1 MKLKESIFFI
11 LFLLSF
17 CTALLIENF
26 ALKDDFL
33 QQDANALLRHKLN
46 KKLAKQE
53 QLLSDSAITE
63 LIDGFDLS
71 NDLYKEI
78 KKQQVSV
85 FAYKHQCLVFW
96 TDNLIQ
102 PYNFP
107 CANGFKKEIL
117 QNKKGWFQMVSIRK
131 GEFDIYCYYQFYQS
145 YPFNNAYFID
155 AFNSE
160 LSFNNVSL
168 KENTAKLQ
176 LEPSGYMRHSNL
188 PEIDQASFS
197 GKRKRQ
203 MLEFFY
209 VISFVFFLGFSIQ
222 IANKRQ
228 VFNARRFVVF
238 LMSYISVFN
247 FLAFSNI
254 VLKHKSDIPLFSPDL
269 AAYSSTIPS
278 LGHCVLLMAGIVSA
292 LIVIHQILSTLKQK
306 SHLEPS
312 RFIYVAISIVQWGL
326 NYLVIFVVLPKYILN
341 SRINYDFKLLAN
353 VDENTLIGLFNVFL
367 FFFVILLLNRILAN
381 LVKHKINQA
390 SFLKLHILIGLIVAI
405 FSYFFS
411 HANGFLLICFSVYGL
426 LLPFWV
432 LFIKKLLF
440 RHIVVLGLLCA
451 AIFSVQFEQLNSYK
465 EKEHRKLFA
474 TKLIAKEDIDLE
486 FKLLNIEEEM
496 VHNEAIDSLFY
507 YTEGDY
513 NELELNYRY
522 TFFNDFIK
530 NYDISLMRYDSF
542 GADIT
547 PNKLSYAYANA
558 LYNQSTNKSISN
570 YFLYIKDL
578 HYLGGYLAKYEICP
592 GKRNIGY
599 VFLLLTPK
607 VKSDLYNLDYFFNKM
622 DYSNLV
628 DNRYSYAIYQKNELI
643 KSLGSY
649 PYTLSNDLQYSKME
663 DESFIEVNGYS
674 QLLKKIN
681 NETFI
686 IVSLKSA
693 TWNQIFTVF
702 TFILLYF
709 TAVLV
714 VVFMGIYALIFIIG
728 LLGFNSRFQK
738 IYGVITKYLRVI
750 NINKLY
756 LETKIRLSFLLMSVL
771 ICSVV
776 VYFTVQ
782 NVNKS
787 FKEKQNESLDKK
799 MSQIVSE
806 LEVGYSKR
814 DERPIKNLIKHL
826 ANTYEVDINL
836 YFKDGTLYQTA
847 NNRIYDES
855 WFSPYIHPLAH
866 YELIQRKQY
875 NLKQVERIGLLEYSS
890 YYNALFDANRNLIG
904 YVHVPYFSK
913 SLDLKNEFSTYLGSL
928 LNISALLLMI
938 SLLIASYIGQ
948 SLVRPLNLMI
958 ASLAK
963 IKLGEQNQL
972 INWSRNDEIGQLVD
986 EYNVMLKKLELS
998 TEKLARSEREGAW
1011 KEMAKQVAHEIKNP
1025 LTPMKLH
1032 LQHLQMSL
1040 HKDDAHLKE
1049 KIASI
1054 SHILIDQIDQLS
1066 HMAEEFSSFA
1076 KMPMALPELQN
1087 INQILN
1093 SSIVLFRSQSHL
1105 EIEYELSTDIIMV
1118 MVDKDQLAR
1127 VFTNILKNAQQAT
1140 EDNEI
1145 CKIQVKVT
1153 ANDAYVDISIA
1164 DNGKGIEE
1172 DLKDKIFQPN
1182 FSTKNSG
1189 MGLGLAICK
1198 KIIEQMH
1205 GSITF
1210 ESALNNGTT
1219 FHVVLPI
1226 HKSDTPLNI

>member
-1 MKLKESIFFI
+1 
-11 LFLLSF
+11 
-17 CTALLIENF
+17 
-26 ALKDDFL
+26 
-33 QQDANALLRHKLN
+33 
-46 KKLAKQE
+46 
-53 QLLSDSAITE
+53 
-63 LIDGFDLS
+63 
-71 NDLYKEI
+71 
-78 KKQQVSV
+78 
-85 FAYKHQCLVFW
+85 
-96 TDNLIQ
+96 
-102 PYNFP
+102 
-107 CANGFKKEIL
+107 
-117 QNKKGWFQMVSIRK
+117 
-131 GEFDIYCYYQFYQS
+131 
-145 YPFNNAYFID
+145 
-155 AFNSE
+155 
-160 LSFNNVSL
+160 
-168 KENTAKLQ
+168 
-176 LEPSGYMRHSNL
+176 
-188 PEIDQASFS
+188 
-197 GKRKRQ
+197 
-203 MLEFFY
+203 
-209 VISFVFFLGFSIQ
+209 
-222 IANKRQ
+222 
-228 VFNARRFVVF
+228 
-238 LMSYISVFN
+238 
-247 FLAFSNI
+247 
-254 VLKHKSDIPLFSPDL
+254 
-269 AAYSSTIPS
+269 
-278 LGHCVLLMAGIVSA
+278 
-292 LIVIHQILSTLKQK
+292 
-306 SHLEPS
+306 
-312 RFIYVAISIVQWGL
+312 
-326 NYLVIFVVLPKYILN
+326 
-341 SRINYDFKLLAN
+341 
-353 VDENTLIGLFNVFL
+353 
-367 FFFVILLLNRILAN
+367 
-381 LVKHKINQA
+381 
-390 SFLKLHILIGLIVAI
+390 
-405 FSYFFS
+405 
-411 HANGFLLICFSVYGL
+411 
-426 LLPFWV
+426 
-432 LFIKKLLF
+432 
-440 RHIVVLGLLCA
+440 
-451 AIFSVQFEQLNSYK
+451 
-465 EKEHRKLFA
+465 
-474 TKLIAKEDIDLE
+474 
-486 FKLLNIEEEM
+486 
-496 VHNEAIDSLFY
+496 
-507 YTEGDY
+507 
-513 NELELNYRY
+513 
-522 TFFNDFIK
+522 
-530 NYDISLMRYDSF
+530 
-542 GADIT
+542 
-547 PNKLSYAYANA
+547 
-558 LYNQSTNKSISN
+558 
-570 YFLYIKDL
+570 
-578 HYLGGYLAKYEICP
+578 LGGYLAKYEICP

-649 PYTLSNDLQYSKME
+649 PYTLNNDLQYSKME
-663 DESFIEVNGYS
+663 DESFVDVNGYS
-674 QLLKKIN
+674 QLLKKLN
-681 NETFI
+681 DETFI

-709 TAVLV
+709 TGVLV
-714 VVFMGIYALIFIIG
+714 LVFIGIYALIFIVG

-787 FKEKQNESLDKK
+787 FKEKQNESLDRK

-806 LEVGYSKR
+806 LEIGYSKR
-814 DERPIKNLIKHL
+814 DERPIQNLIKHL

-836 YFKDGTLYQTA
+836 YVKDGTLYQTA

-986 EYNVMLKKLELS
+986 QYNVMLKKLELS

-1076 KMPMALPELQN
+1076 KMPMALPELHN

-1093 SSIVLFRSQSHL
+1093 TSIVLFRSQSHL
-1105 EIEYELSTDIIMV
+1105 EIEYETSADIITV
-1118 MVDKDQLAR
+1118 MVDKDQLTR

-1140 EDNEI
+1140 EDNEV
-1145 CKIQVKVT
+1145 CKIQVKIE
-1153 ANDAYVDISIA
+1153 ANDTTVDISFT

-1172 DLKDKIFQPN
+1172 ELRDKIFQPN

-1198 KIIEQMH
+1198 KIIEQVH
-1205 GSITF
+1205 GSIGF
-1210 ESALNNGTT
+1210 ESTLNKGTT

-1226 HKSDTPLNI
+1226 HKSDTLLNI